1 MTKSLSKLTG
11 LLRRFSAV
19 GARAQ
24 SIVRGEGG
32 FIVRDGGRELPV
44 QLSEIVAAEG
54 AKVDKVT
61 YEENFLVLTRADGTK
76 IPIGELADGFAEF
89 EQAIS
94 TSLNGFPKEWRV
106 AVERE
111 PPGKYVSLWT
121 R

>member
-1 MTKSLSKLTG
+1 M
-11 LLRRFSAV
+11 

-24 SIVRGEGG
+24 SIVSSEDG
-32 FIVRDGGRELPV
+32 FIVRDGVRELPV
-44 QLSEIVAAEG
+44 QLSEIVGAEG
-54 AKVDKVT
+54 TKVDKVT

-111 PPGKYVSLWT
+111 PAGKYLSLWV